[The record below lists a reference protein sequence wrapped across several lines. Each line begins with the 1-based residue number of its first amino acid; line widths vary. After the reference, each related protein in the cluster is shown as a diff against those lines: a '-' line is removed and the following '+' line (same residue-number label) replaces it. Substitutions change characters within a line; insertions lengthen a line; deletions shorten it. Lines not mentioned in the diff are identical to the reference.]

1 MQSTWIRAHESVTNT
16 VTTSPAAIS
25 AAAHAATTPASGLSH
40 RRGAQVG
47 VDTCPVTA
55 AGEWTRAQE
64 VPR

>member
-1 MQSTWIRAHESVTNT
+1 MRSTWTRAQKAVTDT
-16 VTTSPAAIS
+16 ATTSPAAIS
-25 AAAHAATTPASGLSH
+25 AAAHAAPTPASDLSH
-40 RRGAQVG
+40 HRGARAG